1 MKKRRE
7 NAKKGY
13 NINRYKSKN
22 NTVNII
28 YINVLLIDIKGRFMN
43 FFHNG
48 VRTYITK
55 NIYQDYLIE
64 KILFMTFYA
73 GNIVISLLT
82 MVFHYAESID
92 IVMVSQALH
101 AVFSLLLLY
110 TFAKK
115 ATTKRM
121 LLFAS
126 AYSIVPFLGMWASVS
141 FKHPMV
147 ILYSTVLLIV
157 DVLVFSNRTQVA
169 VFVAK
174 FLLIVGIFAVDYSY
188 RAATFPPIELD
199 MHLSFSIT
207 IMQFLLFFTMYTY
220 AVIVKEYKAIIKMYS
235 YIDPLT
241 GIKNKRSFDD
251 DLIRIEEKFAR
262 YAYAYS
268 MVFLDVDDFKDI
280 NDGYGH
286 NVGDQVLKYIANTI
300 KGSVRKSDEVYRMGG
315 DEFIIVLDE
324 TNYEEAMHI
333 MRSIFSDKNTVNHF
347 EFDIVISYGV
357 ASRSEIDGEV
367 RSLTHLADQ
376 RMYHSKKE
384 KGKVP
389 PVRSNASKIL
399 LKSDKISSST

>member
-1 MKKRRE
+1 
-7 NAKKGY
+7 
-13 NINRYKSKN
+13 
-22 NTVNII
+22 
-28 YINVLLIDIKGRFMN
+28 MN

-64 KILFMTFYA
+64 KILLMTFYA

-82 MVFHYAESID
+82 MVFHYAGSID
-92 IVMVSQALH
+92 IVIVSQTLH
-101 AVFSLLLLY
+101 AVFSLLILNA
-110 TFAKK
+110 FAKK

-157 DVLVFSNRTQVA
+157 DVLVFSNRTQVL
-169 VFVAK
+169 VFATK
-174 FLLIVGIFAVDYSY
+174 FLLIVGLFAVDYSY

-220 AVIVKEYKAIIKMYS
+220 AVIVKEYKGIIKMYS

-262 YAYAYS
+262 YAYAYA
-268 MVFLDVDDFKDI
+268 MVFLDVDDFKDV

-286 NVGDQVLKYIANTI
+286 TVGDQVLKYIANTI

-315 DEFIIVLDE
+315 DEFIIILDE
-324 TNYEEAMHI
+324 TNYEEAMYI

-384 KGKVP
+384 KGKVRP
-389 PVRSNASKIL
+389 ARSNASKIV